1 MSNKNKVGVITI
13 HDADNYGSDL
23 QAYATQKAVENLG
36 YESYIID
43 HVCKKISSEYGIKRI
58 LAQKG
63 IKSKLETV
71 LRVLTLRNSR
81 KKFIEFRKNNYRLVK
96 EDFDQEEF
104 KKIIVGSDQVFNYKI
119 TGMDKAYFL
128 DFVKDNDKKVAFSSS
143 FGISKIPEDLK
154 KEYSDCLNKFKH
166 IAVREKQAINIIKDL
181 TGKEVPLVLDPTFL
195 IPKNDWDAVCNMPYK
210 ETGYIVCYQIAHSK
224 TLVDFAEELAKKTG
238 KKIISI
244 QGSLR
249 QRFNAKYIWN
259 AGPAEYVGLIKN
271 ADYVVTNSFH
281 GTAFSINFNKKF
293 FTELL
298 PSFEKTNSR
307 LESILDL
314 FGLRERQIINGK
326 NDNMLAEINYEPV
339 NKILNDKRK
348 ESLEILKNFIED

>member
-81 KKFIEFRKNNYRLVK
+81 KKFIEFRKNNYRLIK

-154 KEYSDCLNKFKH
+154 KEYSDCL
-166 IAVREKQAINIIKDL
+166 

-195 IPKNDWDAVCNMPYK
+195 IPRNDWDAVCNMPYK
-210 ETGYIVCYQIAHSK
+210 ESGYIVCYQIAHSK

-271 ADYVVTNSFH
+271 ADYVITNSFH

-326 NDNMLAEINYEPV
+326 NNNMLAEINYEPV
-339 NKILNDKRK
+339 NKILDDKRK